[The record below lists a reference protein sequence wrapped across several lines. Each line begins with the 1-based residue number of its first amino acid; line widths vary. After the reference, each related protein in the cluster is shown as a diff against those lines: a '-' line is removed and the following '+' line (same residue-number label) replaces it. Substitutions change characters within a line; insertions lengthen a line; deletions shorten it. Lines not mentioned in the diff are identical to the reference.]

1 MHVVEANSYAVEVEV
16 NWSGSSARLV
26 VRLSGGACRI
36 DRATCLKEGT
46 ASIVSLDACLFLER
60 C

>member
-1 MHVVEANSYAVEVEV
+1 MHVEEANSYAVEVEV
-16 NWSGSSARLV
+16 NRSGSGARLV

-36 DRATCLKEGT
+36 DRAACLKEGT
-46 ASIVSLDACLFLER
+46 ASMVSLDTWLFWDR